1 MTRKDYELIAKAVQA
16 GHAVQHEADDCIRK
30 IDAGLYVEEPE
41 PEREFYC
48 WAPDTEDGT
57 ERTEWYVR
65 DSTDDAIV
73 AGPFD
78 WRTALRESARRNH
91 GLEAGAK

>member
-1 MTRKDYELIAKAVQA
+1 MS
-16 GHAVQHEADDCIRK
+16 IRK

-57 ERTEWYVR
+57 QRSEWYVR
-65 DSTDDAIV
+65 DSDGDAIV

-78 WRTALRESARRNH
+78 LGAAITKSAQLNAE
-91 GLEAGAK
+91 LEANS